1 MSSFISRSRFLLPL
15 LAALLTPAS
24 PAFAE
29 ESVNPSP
36 KRASNF
42 KALPNHQPL
51 VVAKG
56 TFVRGGQNVPAT
68 VGNLVDLIREV
79 YRDANITVLGV
90 DDVVIENL
98 KLHWNRRHDPSPD
111 EKNMGLRVDPPLEGI
126 LVTLSEASGRKFAV
140 KSFSTNDFLL
150 TAPQGSTNDP
160 GPVVEVFNLTPL
172 LQRGSSRAVLET
184 HVREIEVELAVLRK
198 RPGSKTEKTQELIDL
213 ETRVEFYRNQLAR
226 LDRPTDDATNKL
238 IEQIELVVSRTLASQ
253 KLAEKPPELQ
263 FHSGA
268 NLLVV
273 IGSRTA
279 TEITRKV
286 VAALY

>member
-1 MSSFISRSRFLLPL
+1 MPSFISRLRCLLPL
-15 LAALLTPAS
+15 LAALLTLAS
-24 PAFAE
+24 PVFAE
-29 ESVNPSP
+29 ESASPPP

-42 KALPNHQPL
+42 KVFPNHQPL
-51 VVAKG
+51 VVTKG
-56 TFVRGGQNVPAT
+56 IFVRDGQNVPAT

-98 KLHWNRRHDPSPD
+98 KLHWNRRRDPSAD

-140 KSFSTNDFLL
+140 KSFSPNDFLL
-150 TAPQGSTNDP
+150 TTPQGFTGDP
-160 GPVVEVFNLTPL
+160 GPVVEVFNLTSL
-172 LQRGSSRAVLET
+172 LQRGPSRAVLET
-184 HVREIEVELAVLRK
+184 QVRDIEVELAVLRK
-198 RPGSKTEKTQELIDL
+198 RSGGKTEKPQELIDL

-226 LDRPTDDATNKL
+226 LDRPTDDAINKL
-238 IEQIELVVSRTLASQ
+238 IEQIEMVVRRTLVSQ
-253 KLAEKPPELQ
+253 KLAEKPPEFQ

-273 IGSRTA
+273 IGSGTA

-286 VAALY
+286 IAALY